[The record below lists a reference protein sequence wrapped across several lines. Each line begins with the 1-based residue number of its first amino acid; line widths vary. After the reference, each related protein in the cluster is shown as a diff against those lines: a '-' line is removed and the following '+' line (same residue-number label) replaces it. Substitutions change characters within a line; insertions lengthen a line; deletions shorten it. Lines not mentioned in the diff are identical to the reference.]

1 MRCGG
6 LLSIHQAK
14 SWEKIASG
22 REEDSPAPPES
33 LPKVGNELYLQA
45 EDVYLQ
51 PKDGYPQAEDE
62 YL

>member
-1 MRCGG
+1 VRCGG

-51 PKDGYPQAEDE
+51 PKDGYP
-62 YL
+62 